1 MRYRGAA
8 VRREAQPD
16 ITPVATVI
24 RVVGGLQVVER
35 YVTDRD
41 ALLQASGASCV
52 ATSAASHGSSVDAFT
67 CDVCMDDVDVA
78 DTFAMPC
85 GHRFCASC
93 WVDAAANAVADGEL
107 PVACLSDGCTT
118 RLGVAHV
125 AQIATSPEVSALVA
139 SYRYGAYMHMRRG
152 AVLIVLVVGV
162 LGVSAMHSWRSMCC
176 SQRLLAIVAT
186 PSATGS

>member
-24 RVVGGLQVVER
+24 RVVCGLQVVER

-93 WVDAAANAVADGEL
+93 WVDAAANAVADGERADPEL
-107 PVACLSDGCTT
+107 RASFAGRAPPPVDRGEAEPAVV
-118 RLGVAHV
+118 RAKPNVY
-125 AQIATSPEVSALVA
+125 E
-139 SYRYGAYMHMRRG
+139 RG
-152 AVLIVLVVGV
+152 AKRHKTRKG
-162 LGVSAMHSWRSMCC
+162 
-176 SQRLLAIVAT
+176 
-186 PSATGS
+186 